1 MSLTQSLDKFC
12 LSIEGLDYSLLAKRF
27 FNQLSLNSPRL
38 CLLLEEMIGSLGN
51 KA

>member
-1 MSLTQSLDKFC
+1 MSLTQSLDKLC

-27 FNQLSLNSPRL
+27 FNQMGLNPPRL